1 MMQTESRVLFV
12 ALAILNL
19 QSAVESK
26 LLAKYAPAYVDASSW
41 TGEQTRAIDGLV

>member
-1 MMQTESRVLFV
+1 MMQAVTWVLFV

-41 TGEQTRAIDGLV
+41 TGQQISAINGLV